1 MDWQRGWR
9 TARAWMAGLVLGSLL
24 AACGGG
30 GGSEPAAAPT
40 SPPAPPAAPQITAQP
55 QPRSAAD
62 GATASF
68 SVSASGSGL
77 AYQWQRNGTAV
88 AGATAAALDLAAVT
102 LADDGARFRVVVSN
116 TGGSVTSN
124 EVTLTVTPVAPTI
137 TTTPAAATVTAGQT
151 AGFSVTAAGS
161 APLAYQWLRD
171 GSAIAG
177 ATTASYTTPATALVD
192 DGALFAVRVSNAAG
206 TITSAAARLTVQQ
219 APVAPQ
225 ITAQPQAATVT
236 AGQTASFEVTASG
249 TAPLAYQ
256 WRRNGTAIAGA
267 TSARYTTPAT
277 TTADS
282 GAVFSVVVS
291 NAAGNMTSAGA
302 TLTVLPAP
310 QASGQARLVFG
321 TGHVV
326 ALRADGRVLAWGL
339 NNVGQLGGGAAI
351 AGTHARDVP
360 TTASAVAA
368 GQFESLALG
377 GDGLLRG
384 WGRKFGGTT
393 IIGGDAADAGTDVT
407 TPATGGWPG
416 GITHVVTG
424 TANAFG
430 FALRNDGTVWHMPGT
445 ATAIAGGFS
454 QAARQVPGLPAVAAL
469 GGAVSNDP
477 LAIGRDGS
485 VWFIRVLG
493 AGAGSWQASIAQ
505 VSGLSGIVAGR
516 CQGVG
521 CIALDSAGTVRDFAL
536 GGSSAPRV
544 VAGLPVIV
552 QVSSTGNSFLALD
565 REGRVWQWNA
575 GATPQQVAGVDSVV
589 EVAGGL
595 QTVLVRRA
603 DGSVWGWGANNF
615 GELGLSAPPSSTM
628 PVQVPGI
635 NLN

>member
-1 MDWQRGWR
+1 MLL
-9 TARAWMAGLVLGSLL
+9 AAGL
-24 AACGGG
+24 AACGDHGG
-30 GGSEPAAAPT
+30 GGGEAAPAL
-40 SPPAPPAAPQITAQP
+40 PPPPVITTQP
-55 QPRSAAD
+55 QAQNVAD
-62 GATASF
+62 GATANF
-68 SVSASGSGL
+68 AVTASGSGL
-77 AYQWQRNGTAV
+77 SYQWQRGSTVIPGAS
-88 AGATAAALDLAAVT
+88 GATLGLPAVG

-116 TGGSVTSN
+116 SGGSVTSS
-124 EVTLTVTPVAPTI
+124 EALLTVTPVAPSIATG
-137 TTTPAAATVTAGQT
+137 PAPATVTAGQT
-151 AGFSVTAAGS
+151 ATFTAVAAGS
-161 APLAYQWLRD
+161 APLAYRWLRD
-171 GSAIAG
+171 GAEIAG
-177 ATTASYTTPATALVD
+177 ATAASFTTATLALAD
-192 DGALFAVRVSNAAG
+192 DGARYAVRVTNAAG
-206 TITSAAARLTVQQ
+206 SVTSAAAVLTVQP

-236 AGQTASFEVTASG
+236 AGQTATFEVIATG

-267 TSARYTTPAT
+267 TSAGYTTPAT
-277 TTADS
+277 TPSDS

-291 NAAGNMTSAGA
+291 NAAGNVTSAGA
-302 TLTVLPAP
+302 ALSVLPAP

-351 AGTHARDVP
+351 AGTNARDVP

-377 GDGLLRG
+377 SDGLLRG
-384 WGRKFGGTT
+384 WGRKFGSTT
-393 IIGGDAADAGTDVT
+393 IIGGDAANTGTDVT

-416 GITHVVTG
+416 GVTHVVTG
-424 TANAFG
+424 TGNSFG

-454 QAARQVPGLPAVAAL
+454 QAARQVAGLPAVAAL

-485 VWFIRVLG
+485 VWFIRVLS

-516 CQGVG
+516 CQGFG

-575 GATPQQVAGVDSVV
+575 GATPQQVVGIDNVV

-595 QTVLVRRA
+595 QTVLVRRV
-603 DGSVWGWGANNF
+603 DGSVWGWGANTF
-615 GELGLSAPPSSTM
+615 GELGLSAPSSTTT
-628 PVQVPGI
+628 PVQVQGI